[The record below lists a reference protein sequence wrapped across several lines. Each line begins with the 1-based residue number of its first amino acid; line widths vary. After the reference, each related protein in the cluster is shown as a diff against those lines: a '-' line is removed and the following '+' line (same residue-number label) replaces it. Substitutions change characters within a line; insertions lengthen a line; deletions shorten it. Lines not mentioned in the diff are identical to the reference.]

1 MGQRIKPLPLSK
13 GETMNAT
20 KKLLLPLIIFAVIFG
35 VGYFSLPVDAQ
46 APVTNQI
53 TVPVYGPVAVSTGI
67 SNTIS
72 PNVDAFGRDVSA
84 AAMYESV
91 DVFLTTDV
99 TGAAWVT
106 ATAQVSADGVN
117 WANATEDYWT
127 GSAIATST
135 KARSLSADGST
146 YMSVP
151 LAGEYWR
158 VSIQTTGTATN
169 TVKAT
174 LHKEAD

>member
-1 MGQRIKPLPLSK
+1 
-13 GETMNAT
+13 MNAT
-20 KKLLLPLIIFAVIFG
+20 KKLLLPLIVMLALLIAGAFA
-35 VGYFSLPVDAQ
+35 LPANAQ
-46 APVTNQI
+46 APVVNQI
-53 TVPVYGPVAVSTGI
+53 TVPVYSAVGVTTGTV
-67 SNTIS
+67 NTSS
-72 PNVDAFGRDVSA
+72 PNVDQYGRDVSA

-91 DVFLTTDV
+91 DIFFTSDISG
-99 TGAAWVT
+99 TGYVT

-117 WANATEDYWT
+117 WANATQDYWT

-135 KARSLSADGST
+135 HARSLSADGST